1 MAFVDKSILALMQ
14 ICSGSASPYP
24 PSVRRTTVPV
34 LLVGLLTGLLL
45 PTAASAQVA
54 SDEERPVQARDLYR
68 MREVTEVALSPRGRS
83 VAYTVRRLSPGQA
96 PAPRAR
102 LYVART
108 SGRDD
113 PRLLFQDKH
122 DIREPAWHP
131 DGTHLAFVRPVNGT
145 PQVFVIPLNG
155 GVPYRL
161 TDTPHGAQ
169 APQWGPDGERL
180 LFASHVP
187 EPAVRR
193 QTARRPPTERP
204 GRTASDTIRT
214 PPPDTLLVLRHDRT
228 LRPVDTL
235 AVDAD
240 GRPQTPTDTTDTL
253 HVPQHSSLPDT
264 LTAPPV
270 RRLATLSSDS
280 LRAVFDRFRLRPD
293 TTTVAVRPDTAA
305 APDGTLAQVRRW
317 MHQNRR
323 SGTALVSSRLELQG
337 ERQLRPTP
345 TYRHH
350 YVVDLPAGIRSGRP
364 PRPTPRLLTGGYR
377 SYGQADW
384 LPGGEQVVVSGM
396 PATNGSPDRV
406 RRRNLYVADLNTP
419 RLRRLLRIENHTLTS
434 PSVTTDGSTVA
445 FRVES
450 LAPSSDAPAEIGLFA
465 LDGRSQPRILTSALD
480 RDVTSVTW
488 APDGWY
494 LYTTAPSEGGRPL
507 FRFTPFAQDTTDGA
521 PQAPSPTLPTDRAT
535 SRNTFTFDSTMV
547 RPAEAEQLTSAAR
560 AIHSF
565 DVTDATAVYASTD
578 PTTPSALYAN
588 TVSFNNERPLA
599 TPNAEWLSR
608 RQVAPPDR
616 MTVSHDSLAVTGW
629 VTRPVAF
636 ADSLRHPLFV
646 QARGGPPA
654 LSAPY
659 TPEAWFERQYLTG
672 RGLGLVEGF
681 PRGSAGF
688 GTAFRRANDKN
699 WGPGPARDILALADS
714 AAALSWTDSTRVAL
728 GGTGYGGT
736 LTAWILGRT
745 NRFAAAVALNG
756 VYDLPALLGGGRAW
770 RLVPAEFGGY
780 PWDGVPPRSLGDPVL
795 SSRLPSPD
803 STAQTPWTALH
814 RNSPLTYAHRIRTPL
829 LLMQGGADRRVGPS
843 QGERLYKRLKILDR
857 PVEYVR
863 YPEVGHDMSAS
874 ASPRQRLDRLVRTYE
889 FLARF
894 LEPPAPP
901 TAPQSPPRP

>member
-1 MAFVDKSILALMQ
+1 MQ
-14 ICSGSASPYP
+14 IWFSSASPSL
-24 PSVRRTTVPV
+24 PSVRRTSV
-34 LLVGLLTGLLL
+34 LFLVAGLLTGLMV
-45 PTAASAQVA
+45 PTTASAQVS

-83 VAYTVRRLSPGQA
+83 VAYTVRCLSSGRSA
-96 PAPRAR
+96 TPRAR
-102 LYVART
+102 LYVTRT

-113 PRLLFQDKH
+113 PRLLFQDEH
-122 DIREPAWHP
+122 DVREPAWHP

-145 PQVFVIPLNG
+145 PQVFILPLNG
-155 GVPYRL
+155 GVPYQL

-169 APQWGPDGERL
+169 APQWGPSGEQL

-187 EPAVRR
+187 EPALQR
-193 QTARRPPTERP
+193 QTDRRPPTERP

-228 LRPVDTL
+228 LSPIDTL

-240 GRPQTPTDTTDTL
+240 GRLRTPTDTTDTL
-253 HVPQHSSLPDT
+253 RVPRHSSLPDT

-270 RRLATLSSDS
+270 RRLAALSPDS
-280 LRAVFDRFRLRPD
+280 LQAVFDQLRLRPD

-305 APDGTLAQVRRW
+305 APDGTLTQVRRW

-323 SGTALVSSRLELQG
+323 SGTALVSSRLNLQG
-337 ERQLRPTP
+337 ERRLQPTP

-350 YVVDLPAGIRSGRP
+350 YVVDVPPGIRAGRP
-364 PRPTPRLLTGGYR
+364 PRPTPRLVTGGYR

-384 LPGGEQVVVSGM
+384 LPGGGQVVVSGM
-396 PATNGSPDRV
+396 PATNRSPDRV
-406 RRRNLYVADLNTP
+406 RRRTLYVADLDRT
-419 RLRRLLRIENHTLTS
+419 RLRRLLHIENYALTA

-445 FRVES
+445 FRLES
-450 LAPSSDAPAEIGLFA
+450 LSPSSDAPAEVGLFA

-480 RDVTSVTW
+480 RDVTSIQW

-507 FRFTPFAQDTTDGA
+507 FRFPPFAQDTTDGA
-521 PQAPSPTLPTDRAT
+521 SQAPSPTLPTDRAS

-547 RPAEAEQLTSAAR
+547 RPAEAEQLTTAAR

-565 DVTDATAVYASTD
+565 DVTDATAVYAATD
-578 PTTPSALYAN
+578 PKTPSALYAN
-588 TVSFNNERPLA
+588 TVSFNNEQPLA
-599 TPNAEWLSR
+599 TPNAEWLAR
-608 RQVAPPDR
+608 RQVATPDR
-616 MTVSHDSLAVTGW
+616 MTVSHDSLDITGW

-646 QARGGPPA
+646 QARGGPSA

-659 TPEAWFERQYLTG
+659 TPETWFQRQYLAG

-688 GTAFRRANDKN
+688 GTAFRHANDQN
-699 WGPGPARDILALADS
+699 WGPGPARDLLALADS
-714 AAALSWTDSTRVAL
+714 AAALSWTDSTQVAL

-736 LTAWILGRT
+736 LTAWILGQT
-745 NRFAAAVALNG
+745 DRFAAAVALNG
-756 VYDLPALLGGGRAW
+756 VYDLPALLDGGRAG
-770 RLVPAEFGGY
+770 RLVPEEFGGY
-780 PWDGVPPRSLGDPVL
+780 PWEGVPPRSLGDPVL
-795 SSRLPSPD
+795 SSRLPSSD

-814 RNSPLTYAHRIRTPL
+814 RNSPLTYAHLIRTPL
-829 LLMQGGADRRVGPS
+829 LVMQGGADRRVGPS

-863 YPEVGHDMSAS
+863 YPGVGHNMSAS
-874 ASPRQRLDRLVRTYE
+874 ASPRQRLDRLVRTHE

-894 LEPPAPP
+894 LELPPPPAPFRN
-901 TAPQSPPRP
+901 SNRP

>member
-1 MAFVDKSILALMQ
+1 MQ
-14 ICSGSASPYP
+14 IWFSSASPSL
-24 PSVRRTTVPV
+24 PSVRRTSV
-34 LLVGLLTGLLL
+34 LFLVAGLLTGLMV
-45 PTAASAQVA
+45 PTTASAQVS

-83 VAYTVRRLSPGQA
+83 VAYTVRCLSSGRSA
-96 PAPRAR
+96 TPRAR
-102 LYVART
+102 LYVTRT

-113 PRLLFQDKH
+113 PRLLFQDEH
-122 DIREPAWHP
+122 DVREPAWHP

-145 PQVFVIPLNG
+145 PQVFILPLNG
-155 GVPYRL
+155 GVPYQL

-169 APQWGPDGERL
+169 APQWGPSGEQL

-187 EPAVRR
+187 EPALQR
-193 QTARRPPTERP
+193 QTDRRPPTERP

-228 LRPVDTL
+228 LSPIDTL

-240 GRPQTPTDTTDTL
+240 GRLRTPTDTTDTL
-253 HVPQHSSLPDT
+253 RVPRHSSLPDT

-270 RRLATLSSDS
+270 RRLAALSPDS
-280 LRAVFDRFRLRPD
+280 LQAVFDQLRLRPD

-305 APDGTLAQVRRW
+305 APDGTLTQVRRW

-323 SGTALVSSRLELQG
+323 SGTALVSSRLELHG
-337 ERQLRPTP
+337 ERRLQPTP

-350 YVVDLPAGIRSGRP
+350 YVVDVPPGIRAGRP
-364 PRPTPRLLTGGYR
+364 PRPTPRLVTGGYR

-384 LPGGEQVVVSGM
+384 LPGGGQVVVSGM
-396 PATNGSPDRV
+396 PATNRSPDRV
-406 RRRNLYVADLNTP
+406 RRRTLYVADLNTP
-419 RLRRLLRIENHTLTS
+419 RLRRLLHIENYALTA

-445 FRVES
+445 FRLES

-480 RDVTSVTW
+480 RDVTSIQW

-507 FRFTPFAQDTTDGA
+507 FRFPPFAQDTTDRA
-521 PQAPSPTLPTDRAT
+521 PQAPNPTLPTDRAS

-578 PTTPSALYAN
+578 PKTPSALYAN

-599 TPNAEWLSR
+599 TPNAEWLAR
-608 RQVAPPDR
+608 RQVATPDR
-616 MTVSHDSLAVTGW
+616 MTVSHDSLDITGW

-646 QARGGPPA
+646 QARGGPSA

-659 TPEAWFERQYLTG
+659 TPETWFQRQYLAG

-688 GTAFRRANDKN
+688 GTAFRHANDQN
-699 WGPGPARDILALADS
+699 WGPGPARDLLALADS
-714 AAALSWTDSTRVAL
+714 AAALSWTDSTQVAL

-736 LTAWILGRT
+736 LTAWILGQT
-745 NRFAAAVALNG
+745 DRFAAAVALNG
-756 VYDLPALLGGGRAW
+756 VYDLPALLDGGRAG
-770 RLVPAEFGGY
+770 RLVPEEFGGY
-780 PWDGVPPRSLGDPVL
+780 PWEGVPPRSLGDPVL
-795 SSRLPSPD
+795 SSRLPSSD

-814 RNSPLTYAHRIRTPL
+814 RNSPLTYAHLIRTPL
-829 LLMQGGADRRVGPS
+829 LVMQGGADRRVGPS

-863 YPEVGHDMSAS
+863 YPGVGHNMSAS
-874 ASPRQRLDRLVRTYE
+874 ASPRQLLDRLVRTHE

-894 LEPPAPP
+894 LELPPPPAPFRN
-901 TAPQSPPRP
+901 SNRP

>member
-1 MAFVDKSILALMQ
+1 MQ
-14 ICSGSASPYP
+14 IWFSSASPSL
-24 PSVRRTTVPV
+24 PSVRRTSV
-34 LLVGLLTGLLL
+34 LFLVAGLLTGLMV
-45 PTAASAQVA
+45 PTTASAQVS

-83 VAYTVRRLSPGQA
+83 VAYTVRCLSSGRSA
-96 PAPRAR
+96 TPRAR
-102 LYVART
+102 LYVTRT

-113 PRLLFQDKH
+113 PRLLFQDEH
-122 DIREPAWHP
+122 DVREPAWHP

-145 PQVFVIPLNG
+145 PQVFILPLNG
-155 GVPYRL
+155 GVPYQL

-169 APQWGPDGERL
+169 APQWGPSGEQL

-187 EPAVRR
+187 EPALQR
-193 QTARRPPTERP
+193 QTDRRPPTERP

-214 PPPDTLLVLRHDRT
+214 PPPDTFLVLRHDRT
-228 LRPVDTL
+228 LSPIDTL

-240 GRPQTPTDTTDTL
+240 GRLRTPTDTTDTL
-253 HVPQHSSLPDT
+253 RVPRHSSLPDT

-270 RRLATLSSDS
+270 RRLAALSPDS
-280 LRAVFDRFRLRPD
+280 LQAVFDQLRLRPD

-305 APDGTLAQVRRW
+305 APDGTLTQVRRW

-323 SGTALVSSRLELQG
+323 SGTALVSSRLELHG
-337 ERQLRPTP
+337 ERRLQPTP

-350 YVVDLPAGIRSGRP
+350 YVVDVPPGIRAGRP
-364 PRPTPRLLTGGYR
+364 PRPTPRLVTGGYR

-384 LPGGEQVVVSGM
+384 LPGGGQVVVSGM
-396 PATNGSPDRV
+396 PATNRSPDRV
-406 RRRNLYVADLNTP
+406 RRRTLYVADLDRS
-419 RLRRLLRIENHTLTS
+419 RLRRLLHIENYALTA

-445 FRVES
+445 FRLES

-480 RDVTSVTW
+480 RDVTSIQW

-507 FRFTPFAQDTTDGA
+507 FRFPPFAQDTTDRA
-521 PQAPSPTLPTDRAT
+521 PQAPNPTLPTDRAS

-578 PTTPSALYAN
+578 PKTPSALYAN

-599 TPNAEWLSR
+599 TPNAEWLAR
-608 RQVAPPDR
+608 RQVATPDR
-616 MTVSHDSLAVTGW
+616 MTVSHDSLDITGW

-646 QARGGPPA
+646 QARGGPSA

-659 TPEAWFERQYLTG
+659 TPETWFQRQYLAG

-688 GTAFRRANDKN
+688 GTAFRHANDQN
-699 WGPGPARDILALADS
+699 WGPGPARDLLALADS
-714 AAALSWTDSTRVAL
+714 AAALSWTDSTQVAL

-736 LTAWILGRT
+736 LTAWTLGQT
-745 NRFAAAVALNG
+745 DRFAAAVALNG
-756 VYDLPALLGGGRAW
+756 VYDLPALLDGGRAG
-770 RLVPAEFGGY
+770 RLVPEEFGGY
-780 PWDGVPPRSLGDPVL
+780 PWEGVPPRSLGDPVL
-795 SSRLPSPD
+795 SSRLPSSD

-814 RNSPLTYAHRIRTPL
+814 RNSPLTYAHLIRTPL
-829 LLMQGGADRRVGPS
+829 LVMQGGADRRVGPS

-863 YPEVGHDMSAS
+863 YPGVGHNMSAS
-874 ASPRQRLDRLVRTYE
+874 ASPRQLLDRLVRTHE

-894 LEPPAPP
+894 LELPPPAP
-901 TAPQSPPRP
+901 SRNSNRP

>member
-1 MAFVDKSILALMQ
+1 MQ
-14 ICSGSASPYP
+14 IWFSSASPSL
-24 PSVRRTTVPV
+24 PSVRRTSV
-34 LLVGLLTGLLL
+34 LFLVAGLLTGLMV
-45 PTAASAQVA
+45 PTTASAQVS

-83 VAYTVRRLSPGQA
+83 VAYTVRCLSSGRSA
-96 PAPRAR
+96 TPRAR
-102 LYVART
+102 LYVTRT

-113 PRLLFQDKH
+113 PRLLFQDEH
-122 DIREPAWHP
+122 DVREPAWHP

-145 PQVFVIPLNG
+145 PQVFILPLNG
-155 GVPYRL
+155 GVPYQL

-169 APQWGPDGERL
+169 APQWGPSGEQL

-187 EPAVRR
+187 EPALQR
-193 QTARRPPTERP
+193 QTDRRPPTERP

-214 PPPDTLLVLRHDRT
+214 PPPDTFLVLRHDRT
-228 LRPVDTL
+228 LSPIDTL

-240 GRPQTPTDTTDTL
+240 GRLRTPTDTTDTL
-253 HVPQHSSLPDT
+253 RVPRHSSLPDT

-270 RRLATLSSDS
+270 RRLAALSPDS
-280 LRAVFDRFRLRPD
+280 LQAVFDQLRLRPD

-305 APDGTLAQVRRW
+305 APDGTLTQVRRW

-323 SGTALVSSRLELQG
+323 SGTALVSSRLELHG
-337 ERQLRPTP
+337 ERRLQPTP

-350 YVVDLPAGIRSGRP
+350 YVVDVPPGIRAGRP
-364 PRPTPRLLTGGYR
+364 PRPTPRLVTGGYR

-384 LPGGEQVVVSGM
+384 LPGGGQVVVSGM
-396 PATNGSPDRV
+396 PATNRSPDRV
-406 RRRNLYVADLNTP
+406 RRRTLYVADLDRS
-419 RLRRLLRIENHTLTS
+419 RLRRLLHIENYALTA

-445 FRVES
+445 FRLES

-480 RDVTSVTW
+480 RDVTSIQW

-507 FRFTPFAQDTTDGA
+507 FRFPPFAQDTTDRA
-521 PQAPSPTLPTDRAT
+521 PQAPNPTLPTDRAS

-578 PTTPSALYAN
+578 PKTPSALYAN

-599 TPNAEWLSR
+599 TPNADWLAR
-608 RQVAPPDR
+608 RQVATPDR
-616 MTVSHDSLAVTGW
+616 MTVSHDSLDITGW

-646 QARGGPPA
+646 QARGGPSA

-659 TPEAWFERQYLTG
+659 TPETWFQRQYLAG

-688 GTAFRRANDKN
+688 GTAFRHANDQN
-699 WGPGPARDILALADS
+699 WGPGPARDLLALADS
-714 AAALSWTDSTRVAL
+714 AAALSWTDSTQVAL

-736 LTAWILGRT
+736 LTAWTLGQT
-745 NRFAAAVALNG
+745 DRFAAAVALNG
-756 VYDLPALLGGGRAW
+756 VYDLPALLDGGRAG
-770 RLVPAEFGGY
+770 RLVPEEFGGY
-780 PWDGVPPRSLGDPVL
+780 PWEGVPPRSLGDPVL
-795 SSRLPSPD
+795 SSRLPSSD

-814 RNSPLTYAHRIRTPL
+814 RNSPLTYAHLIRTPL
-829 LLMQGGADRRVGPS
+829 LVMQGGADRRVGPS

-863 YPEVGHDMSAS
+863 YPGVGHNMSAS
-874 ASPRQRLDRLVRTYE
+874 ASPRQLLDRLVRTHE

-894 LEPPAPP
+894 LELPPPPAPFRN
-901 TAPQSPPRP
+901 SNRP

>member
-1 MAFVDKSILALMQ
+1 MQ
-14 ICSGSASPYP
+14 IWFSSASPSL
-24 PSVRRTTVPV
+24 PSVRRTSV
-34 LLVGLLTGLLL
+34 LFLVAGLLTGLMV
-45 PTAASAQVA
+45 PTTASAQVS

-83 VAYTVRRLSPGQA
+83 VAYTVRCLSSGRSA
-96 PAPRAR
+96 TPRAR
-102 LYVART
+102 LYVTRT

-113 PRLLFQDKH
+113 PRLLFQDEH
-122 DIREPAWHP
+122 DVREPAWHP

-145 PQVFVIPLNG
+145 PQVFILPLNG
-155 GVPYRL
+155 GVPYQL

-169 APQWGPDGERL
+169 APQWGPSGEQL

-187 EPAVRR
+187 EPALQR
-193 QTARRPPTERP
+193 QTDRRPPTERP

-228 LRPVDTL
+228 LSPIDTL

-240 GRPQTPTDTTDTL
+240 GRLRTPTDTTDTL
-253 HVPQHSSLPDT
+253 RVPRHSSLPDT

-270 RRLATLSSDS
+270 RRLAALSPDS
-280 LRAVFDRFRLRPD
+280 LQAVFDQLRLRPD

-305 APDGTLAQVRRW
+305 APDGTLTQVRRW

-323 SGTALVSSRLELQG
+323 SGTALVSSRLELHG
-337 ERQLRPTP
+337 ERRLQPTP

-350 YVVDLPAGIRSGRP
+350 YVVDVPPGIRAGRP
-364 PRPTPRLLTGGYR
+364 PRPTPRLVTGGYR

-384 LPGGEQVVVSGM
+384 LPGGGQVVVSGM
-396 PATNGSPDRV
+396 PATNRSPDRV
-406 RRRNLYVADLNTP
+406 RRRTLYVADLDRS
-419 RLRRLLRIENHTLTS
+419 RLRRLLHIENYALTA

-445 FRVES
+445 FRLES

-480 RDVTSVTW
+480 RDVTSIQW

-507 FRFTPFAQDTTDGA
+507 FRFPPFAQDTTDRA
-521 PQAPSPTLPTDRAT
+521 PQAPNPTLPTDRAS

-578 PTTPSALYAN
+578 PKTPSALYAN

-599 TPNAEWLSR
+599 TPNADWLAR
-608 RQVAPPDR
+608 RQVATPDR
-616 MTVSHDSLAVTGW
+616 MTVSHDSLDITGW

-646 QARGGPPA
+646 QARGGPSA

-659 TPEAWFERQYLTG
+659 TPETWFQRQYLAG

-688 GTAFRRANDKN
+688 GTAFRHANDQN
-699 WGPGPARDILALADS
+699 WGPGPARDLLALADS
-714 AAALSWTDSTRVAL
+714 AAALSWTDSTQVAL

-736 LTAWILGRT
+736 LTAWTLGQT
-745 NRFAAAVALNG
+745 DRFAAAVALNG
-756 VYDLPALLGGGRAW
+756 VYDLPALLDGGRAG
-770 RLVPAEFGGY
+770 RLVPEEFGGY
-780 PWDGVPPRSLGDPVL
+780 PWEGVPPRSLGDPVL
-795 SSRLPSPD
+795 SSRLPSSD

-814 RNSPLTYAHRIRTPL
+814 RNSPLTYAHLIRTPL
-829 LLMQGGADRRVGPS
+829 LVMQGGADRRVGPS

-863 YPEVGHDMSAS
+863 YPGVGHNMSAS
-874 ASPRQRLDRLVRTYE
+874 ASPRQLLDRLVRTHE

-894 LEPPAPP
+894 LELPPPAP
-901 TAPQSPPRP
+901 SRNSNRP

>member
-1 MAFVDKSILALMQ
+1 MQ
-14 ICSGSASPYP
+14 IWFSSASPSL
-24 PSVRRTTVPV
+24 PSVRRTSV
-34 LLVGLLTGLLL
+34 LFLVAGLLTGLMV
-45 PTAASAQVA
+45 PTTASAQVS

-83 VAYTVRRLSPGQA
+83 VAYTVRCLSSGRSA
-96 PAPRAR
+96 TPRAR
-102 LYVART
+102 LYVTRT

-113 PRLLFQDKH
+113 PRLLFQDEH
-122 DIREPAWHP
+122 DVREPAWHP

-145 PQVFVIPLNG
+145 PQVFILPLNG
-155 GVPYRL
+155 GVPYQL

-169 APQWGPDGERL
+169 APQWGPSGEQL

-187 EPAVRR
+187 EPALQR
-193 QTARRPPTERP
+193 QTDRRPPTERP
-204 GRTASDTIRT
+204 GRTASDTILT

-228 LRPVDTL
+228 LSPIDTL

-240 GRPQTPTDTTDTL
+240 GRLRTPTDTTDTL
-253 HVPQHSSLPDT
+253 RVPRHSSLPDT

-270 RRLATLSSDS
+270 RRLAALSPDS
-280 LRAVFDRFRLRPD
+280 LQAVFDQLRLRPD

-305 APDGTLAQVRRW
+305 APDGTLTQVRRW

-323 SGTALVSSRLELQG
+323 SGTALVSSRLNLQG
-337 ERQLRPTP
+337 ERRLQPTP

-350 YVVDLPAGIRSGRP
+350 YVVDVPPGIRAGRP
-364 PRPTPRLLTGGYR
+364 PRPTPRLVTGGYR

-384 LPGGEQVVVSGM
+384 LPGGGQVVVSGM
-396 PATNGSPDRV
+396 PATNRSPDRV
-406 RRRNLYVADLNTP
+406 RRRTLYVADLDRT
-419 RLRRLLRIENHTLTS
+419 RLRRLLHIENYALTA

-445 FRVES
+445 FRLES
-450 LAPSSDAPAEIGLFA
+450 LSPSSDAPAEVGLFA

-480 RDVTSVTW
+480 RDVTSIQW

-507 FRFTPFAQDTTDGA
+507 FRFPPFAQDTTDGA
-521 PQAPSPTLPTDRAT
+521 SQAPSPTLPTDRAS

-547 RPAEAEQLTSAAR
+547 RPAEAEQLTTAAR

-565 DVTDATAVYASTD
+565 DVTDATAVYAATD
-578 PTTPSALYAN
+578 PKTPSALYAN
-588 TVSFNNERPLA
+588 TVSFNNEQPLA
-599 TPNAEWLSR
+599 TPNAEWLAR
-608 RQVAPPDR
+608 RQVATPDR
-616 MTVSHDSLAVTGW
+616 MTVSHDSLDITGW

-646 QARGGPPA
+646 QARGGPSA

-659 TPEAWFERQYLTG
+659 TPETWFQRQYLAG

-688 GTAFRRANDKN
+688 GTAFRHANDQN
-699 WGPGPARDILALADS
+699 WGPGPARDLLALADS
-714 AAALSWTDSTRVAL
+714 AAALSWTDSTQVAL

-736 LTAWILGRT
+736 LTAWILGQT
-745 NRFAAAVALNG
+745 DRFAAAVALNG
-756 VYDLPALLGGGRAW
+756 VYDLPALLDGGRAG
-770 RLVPAEFGGY
+770 RLVPEEFGGY
-780 PWDGVPPRSLGDPVL
+780 PWEGVPPRSLGDPVL
-795 SSRLPSPD
+795 SSRLPSSD

-814 RNSPLTYAHRIRTPL
+814 RNSPLTYAHLIRTPL
-829 LLMQGGADRRVGPS
+829 LVMQGGADRRVGPS

-863 YPEVGHDMSAS
+863 YPGVGHNMSAS
-874 ASPRQRLDRLVRTYE
+874 ASPRQRLDRLVRTHE

-894 LEPPAPP
+894 LELPPPPAPFRN
-901 TAPQSPPRP
+901 SNRP

>member
-1 MAFVDKSILALMQ
+1 MQ
-14 ICSGSASPYP
+14 IWFSLASPSL
-24 PSVRRTTVPV
+24 PSVRRTSVLF
-34 LLVGLLTGLLL
+34 LLVGLLTGVMV
-45 PTAASAQVA
+45 PATAPAQVS

-83 VAYTVRRLSPGQA
+83 VAYTVRRLSSGRSA
-96 PAPRAR
+96 TPRAR
-102 LYVART
+102 LYVTRT

-113 PRLLFQDKH
+113 PRLLFEDEH
-122 DIREPAWHP
+122 DVREPAWHP
-131 DGTHLAFVRPVNGT
+131 DGTHLAFVRPVNDT
-145 PQVFVIPLNG
+145 PQVFVVPLNG
-155 GVPYRL
+155 GVPYQL

-169 APQWGPDGERL
+169 APQWSPNGDQL
-180 LFASHVP
+180 LFASHIP
-187 EPAVRR
+187 EPALQR
-193 QTARRPPTERP
+193 QTDRPPPTERP
-204 GRTASDTIRT
+204 GRTASDTVRT

-228 LRPVDTL
+228 LSPIDTL
-235 AVDAD
+235 AVDAG
-240 GRPQTPTDTTDTL
+240 GRLQMPADTTDTL
-253 HVPQHSSLPDT
+253 RVPRHPSLPDT

-280 LRAVFDRFRLRPD
+280 LQAVFDRLRLRPD

-305 APDGTLAQVRRW
+305 APGGTLVQVRRW

-337 ERQLRPTP
+337 ERRLQPTP

-350 YVVDLPAGIRSGRP
+350 YVVDVPPGIRARRP
-364 PRPTPRLLTGGYR
+364 PRPTPRLVTGGYR

-384 LPGGEQVVVSGM
+384 LPGGGQVVVSGM
-396 PATNGSPDRV
+396 PATNRPPDRV
-406 RRRNLYVADLNTP
+406 RQRTLFVVDLNRP
-419 RLRRLLRIENHTLTS
+419 RLRRLLHIENYALTA

-445 FRVES
+445 FRLES
-450 LAPSSDAPAEIGLFA
+450 LSSTSNAPADVGLFA

-480 RDVTSVTW
+480 RDVASIEW

-494 LYTTAPSEGGRPL
+494 LYATAPSEGGRPL
-507 FRFTPFAQDTTDGA
+507 FRFTPFARDTTDGD
-521 PQAPSPTLPTDRAT
+521 PQARRPNMPTDRAT
-535 SRNTFTFDSTMV
+535 SRNEFTFDSTMV
-547 RPAEAEQLTSAAR
+547 RPAEAEQMTTAAR
-560 AIHSF
+560 AIQSF

-608 RQVAPPDR
+608 RQVATPDR
-616 MTVSHDSLAVTGW
+616 MTISHDSLDITGW

-646 QARGGPPA
+646 QARGGPSA

-659 TPEAWFERQYLTG
+659 TPETWFERQYLAG

-688 GTAFRRANDKN
+688 GTAFRRANDQN
-699 WGPGPARDILALADS
+699 WGPGPARDVLALADS
-714 AAALSWTDSTRVAL
+714 AAALSWTDSTQVAL

-736 LTAWILGRT
+736 LTAWILGQT
-745 NRFAAAVALNG
+745 DRFAAAVALNG
-756 VYDLPALLGGGRAW
+756 VYDLPALLDGGRAG
-770 RLVPAEFGGY
+770 RLVPEEFGGY
-780 PWDGVPPRSLGDPVL
+780 PWEGAPPRSLGDPAL
-795 SSRLPSPD
+795 SSGLPSPD

-814 RNSPLTYAHRIRTPL
+814 RNSPLTYAHLIRTPL
-829 LLMQGGADRRVGPS
+829 LVMQGGADRRVGPS

-863 YPEVGHDMSAS
+863 YPGVGHDMSAS
-874 ASPRQRLDRLVRTYE
+874 ASPRQRLDRLVRTRE

-894 LEPPAPP
+894 LELPPPPAP
-901 TAPQSPPRP
+901 SRNSNRP

>member
-1 MAFVDKSILALMQ
+1 MQ
-14 ICSGSASPYP
+14 IWFSSASPSL
-24 PSVRRTTVPV
+24 PSVRRTSV
-34 LLVGLLTGLLL
+34 LFLVAGLLTGLMV
-45 PTAASAQVA
+45 PTTASAQVS

-83 VAYTVRRLSPGQA
+83 VAYTVRCLSSGRSA
-96 PAPRAR
+96 TPRAR
-102 LYVART
+102 LYVTRT

-113 PRLLFQDKH
+113 PRLLFQDEH
-122 DIREPAWHP
+122 DVREPAWHP

-145 PQVFVIPLNG
+145 PQVFILPLNG
-155 GVPYRL
+155 GVPYQL

-169 APQWGPDGERL
+169 APQWGPSGEQL

-187 EPAVRR
+187 EPALQR
-193 QTARRPPTERP
+193 QTDRRPPTERP
-204 GRTASDTIRT
+204 GRTASDTILT

-228 LRPVDTL
+228 LSPIDTL

-240 GRPQTPTDTTDTL
+240 GRLRTPTDTTDTL
-253 HVPQHSSLPDT
+253 RVPRHSSLPDT

-270 RRLATLSSDS
+270 RRLAALSPDS
-280 LRAVFDRFRLRPD
+280 LQAVFDQLRLRPD

-305 APDGTLAQVRRW
+305 APDGTLTQVRRW

-323 SGTALVSSRLELQG
+323 SGTALVSSRLNLQG
-337 ERQLRPTP
+337 ERRLQPTP

-350 YVVDLPAGIRSGRP
+350 YVVDVPPGIRAGRP
-364 PRPTPRLLTGGYR
+364 PRPTPRLVTGGYR

-384 LPGGEQVVVSGM
+384 LPGGGQVVVSGM
-396 PATNGSPDRV
+396 PATNRSPDRV
-406 RRRNLYVADLNTP
+406 RRRTLYVADLDRT
-419 RLRRLLRIENHTLTS
+419 RLRRLLHIENYALTA

-445 FRVES
+445 FRLES
-450 LAPSSDAPAEIGLFA
+450 LSPSSDAPAEVGLFA

-480 RDVTSVTW
+480 RDVTSIQW

-507 FRFTPFAQDTTDGA
+507 FRFPPFAQDTTDGA
-521 PQAPSPTLPTDRAT
+521 SQAPSPTLPTDRAS

-547 RPAEAEQLTSAAR
+547 RPAEAEQLTTAAR

-565 DVTDATAVYASTD
+565 DVTDATAVYAATD
-578 PTTPSALYAN
+578 PKTPSALYAN
-588 TVSFNNERPLA
+588 TVSFNNEQPLA
-599 TPNAEWLSR
+599 TPNAEWLAR
-608 RQVAPPDR
+608 RQVATPDR
-616 MTVSHDSLAVTGW
+616 MTVSHDSLDITGW

-646 QARGGPPA
+646 QARGGPSA

-659 TPEAWFERQYLTG
+659 TPETWFQRQYLAG

-688 GTAFRRANDKN
+688 GTAFRRANDQN
-699 WGPGPARDILALADS
+699 WGPGPARDLLALADS
-714 AAALSWTDSTRVAL
+714 AAALSWTDSTQVAL

-736 LTAWILGRT
+736 LTAWILGQT
-745 NRFAAAVALNG
+745 DRFAAAVALNG
-756 VYDLPALLGGGRAW
+756 VYDLPALLDGGRAG
-770 RLVPAEFGGY
+770 RLVPEEFGGY
-780 PWDGVPPRSLGDPVL
+780 PWEGVPPRSLGDPVL
-795 SSRLPSPD
+795 SSRLPSSD

-814 RNSPLTYAHRIRTPL
+814 RNSPLTYAHLIRTPL
-829 LLMQGGADRRVGPS
+829 LVMQGGADRRVGPS

-863 YPEVGHDMSAS
+863 YPGVGHNMSAS
-874 ASPRQRLDRLVRTYE
+874 ASPRQRLDRLVRTHE

-894 LEPPAPP
+894 LELPPPPAPFRN
-901 TAPQSPPRP
+901 SNRP

>member
-1 MAFVDKSILALMQ
+1 MQ
-14 ICSGSASPYP
+14 IWFSSASPSL
-24 PSVRRTTVPV
+24 PSVRRTSV
-34 LLVGLLTGLLL
+34 LFLVAGLLTGLMV
-45 PTAASAQVA
+45 PTTASAQVS

-83 VAYTVRRLSPGQA
+83 VAYTVRCLSSGRSA
-96 PAPRAR
+96 TPRAR
-102 LYVART
+102 LYVTRT

-113 PRLLFQDKH
+113 PRLLFQDEH
-122 DIREPAWHP
+122 DVREPAWHP

-145 PQVFVIPLNG
+145 PQVFILPLNG
-155 GVPYRL
+155 GVPYQL

-169 APQWGPDGERL
+169 APQWGPSGEQL

-187 EPAVRR
+187 EPALQR
-193 QTARRPPTERP
+193 QTDRRPPTERP

-214 PPPDTLLVLRHDRT
+214 PPPDTFLVLRHDRT
-228 LRPVDTL
+228 LSPIDTL

-240 GRPQTPTDTTDTL
+240 GRLRTPTDTTDTL
-253 HVPQHSSLPDT
+253 RVPRHSSLPDT

-270 RRLATLSSDS
+270 RRLAALSPDS
-280 LRAVFDRFRLRPD
+280 LQAVFDQLRLRPD

-305 APDGTLAQVRRW
+305 APDGTLTQVRRW

-323 SGTALVSSRLELQG
+323 SGTALVSSRLELHG
-337 ERQLRPTP
+337 ERRLQPTP

-350 YVVDLPAGIRSGRP
+350 YVVDVPPGIRAGRP
-364 PRPTPRLLTGGYR
+364 PRPTPRLVTGGYR

-384 LPGGEQVVVSGM
+384 LPGGGQVVVSGM
-396 PATNGSPDRV
+396 PATNRSPDRV
-406 RRRNLYVADLNTP
+406 RRRTLYVADLDRS
-419 RLRRLLRIENHTLTS
+419 RLRRLLHIENYALTA

-445 FRVES
+445 FRLES

-480 RDVTSVTW
+480 RDVTSIQW

-507 FRFTPFAQDTTDGA
+507 FRFPPFAQDTTDRA
-521 PQAPSPTLPTDRAT
+521 PQAPNPTLPTDRAS

-578 PTTPSALYAN
+578 PKTPSALYAN

-599 TPNAEWLSR
+599 TPNADWLAR
-608 RQVAPPDR
+608 RQVATPDR
-616 MTVSHDSLAVTGW
+616 MTVSHDSLDITGW

-646 QARGGPPA
+646 QARGGPSA

-659 TPEAWFERQYLTG
+659 TPETWFQRQYLAG

-688 GTAFRRANDKN
+688 GTAFRHANDQN
-699 WGPGPARDILALADS
+699 WGPGPARDLLALADS
-714 AAALSWTDSTRVAL
+714 AAALSWTDSTQVAL

-736 LTAWILGRT
+736 LTAWTLGQT
-745 NRFAAAVALNG
+745 DRFAAAVALNG
-756 VYDLPALLGGGRAW
+756 VYDLPALLDGGRAG
-770 RLVPAEFGGY
+770 RLVPEEFGGY
-780 PWDGVPPRSLGDPVL
+780 PWEGVPPRSLGDPVL
-795 SSRLPSPD
+795 SSRLPSSD

-814 RNSPLTYAHRIRTPL
+814 RNSPLTYAHLIRTPL
-829 LLMQGGADRRVGPS
+829 LVMQGGADRRVGPS

-863 YPEVGHDMSAS
+863 YPGVGHNMSAS
-874 ASPRQRLDRLVRTYE
+874 ASPRQLLDRLVRTHE

-894 LEPPAPP
+894 LELPPPAP
-901 TAPQSPPRP
+901 SRNSNRP

>member
-1 MAFVDKSILALMQ
+1 MQ
-14 ICSGSASPYP
+14 IWFSSASPSL
-24 PSVRRTTVPV
+24 PSVRRTSV
-34 LLVGLLTGLLL
+34 LFLVAGLLTGLMV
-45 PTAASAQVA
+45 PTTASAQVS

-83 VAYTVRRLSPGQA
+83 VAYTVRCLSSGRSA
-96 PAPRAR
+96 TPRAR
-102 LYVART
+102 LYVTRT

-113 PRLLFQDKH
+113 PRLLFQDEH
-122 DIREPAWHP
+122 DVREPAWHP

-145 PQVFVIPLNG
+145 PQVFILPLNG
-155 GVPYRL
+155 GVPYQL

-169 APQWGPDGERL
+169 APQWGPSGEQL

-187 EPAVRR
+187 EPALQR
-193 QTARRPPTERP
+193 QTDRRPPTERP
-204 GRTASDTIRT
+204 GRTASDTILT

-228 LRPVDTL
+228 LSPIDTL

-240 GRPQTPTDTTDTL
+240 GRLRTPTDTTDTL
-253 HVPQHSSLPDT
+253 RVPRHSSLPDT

-270 RRLATLSSDS
+270 RRLAALSPDS
-280 LRAVFDRFRLRPD
+280 LQAVFDQLRLRPD

-305 APDGTLAQVRRW
+305 APDGTLTQVRRW

-323 SGTALVSSRLELQG
+323 SGTALVSSRLELHG
-337 ERQLRPTP
+337 ERRLQPTP

-350 YVVDLPAGIRSGRP
+350 YVVDVPPGIRAGRP
-364 PRPTPRLLTGGYR
+364 PRPTPRLVTGGYR

-384 LPGGEQVVVSGM
+384 LPGGGQVVVSGM
-396 PATNGSPDRV
+396 PATNRSPDRV
-406 RRRNLYVADLNTP
+406 RRRTLYVADLDRT
-419 RLRRLLRIENHTLTS
+419 RLRRLLHIENYALTA

-445 FRVES
+445 FRLES
-450 LAPSSDAPAEIGLFA
+450 LSPSSDAPAEVGLFA

-480 RDVTSVTW
+480 RDVTSIQW

-507 FRFTPFAQDTTDGA
+507 FRFPPFAQDTTDGA
-521 PQAPSPTLPTDRAT
+521 SQAPSPTLPTDRAS

-547 RPAEAEQLTSAAR
+547 RPAEAEQLTTAAR

-565 DVTDATAVYASTD
+565 DVTDATAVYAATD
-578 PTTPSALYAN
+578 PKTPSALYAN
-588 TVSFNNERPLA
+588 TVSFNNEQPLA
-599 TPNAEWLSR
+599 TPNAEWLAR
-608 RQVAPPDR
+608 RQVATPDR
-616 MTVSHDSLAVTGW
+616 MTVSHDSLDITGW

-646 QARGGPPA
+646 QARGGPSA

-659 TPEAWFERQYLTG
+659 TPETWFQRQYLAG

-688 GTAFRRANDKN
+688 GTAFRHANDQN
-699 WGPGPARDILALADS
+699 WGPGPARDLLALADS
-714 AAALSWTDSTRVAL
+714 AAALSWTDSTQVAL

-736 LTAWILGRT
+736 LTAWILGQT
-745 NRFAAAVALNG
+745 DRFAAAVALNG
-756 VYDLPALLGGGRAW
+756 VYDLPALLDGGRAG
-770 RLVPAEFGGY
+770 RLVPEEFGGY
-780 PWDGVPPRSLGDPVL
+780 PWEGVPPRSLGDPVL
-795 SSRLPSPD
+795 SSRLPSSD

-814 RNSPLTYAHRIRTPL
+814 RNSPLTYAHLIRTPL
-829 LLMQGGADRRVGPS
+829 LVMQGGADRRVGPS

-863 YPEVGHDMSAS
+863 YPGVGHNMSAS
-874 ASPRQRLDRLVRTYE
+874 ASPRQRLDRLVRTHE

-894 LEPPAPP
+894 LELPPPPAPFRN
-901 TAPQSPPRP
+901 SNRP

>member
-1 MAFVDKSILALMQ
+1 MQ

-54 SDEERPVQARDLYR
+54 SDGERPVQARDLYR

-83 VAYTVRRLSPGQA
+83 VAYTVRRLSPGPA

-113 PRLLFQDKH
+113 PRLLFQDEH

-323 SGTALVSSRLELQG
+323 SGTALVSSRLETTG
-337 ERQLRPTP
+337 RAATP
-345 TYRHH
+345 AHA
-350 YVVDLPAGIRSGRP
+350 DLPPSLR
-364 PRPTPRLLTGGYR
+364 GG
-377 SYGQADW
+377 
-384 LPGGEQVVVSGM
+384 
-396 PATNGSPDRV
+396 
-406 RRRNLYVADLNTP
+406 
-419 RLRRLLRIENHTLTS
+419 
-434 PSVTTDGSTVA
+434 PSRGHP
-445 FRVES
+445 FR
-450 LAPSSDAPAEIGLFA
+450 APAA
-465 LDGRSQPRILTSALD
+465 PHASPLDGRL
-480 RDVTSVTW
+480 
-488 APDGWY
+488 
-494 LYTTAPSEGGRPL
+494 
-507 FRFTPFAQDTTDGA
+507 
-521 PQAPSPTLPTDRAT
+521 
-535 SRNTFTFDSTMV
+535 
-547 RPAEAEQLTSAAR
+547 
-560 AIHSF
+560 
-565 DVTDATAVYASTD
+565 
-578 PTTPSALYAN
+578 
-588 TVSFNNERPLA
+588 
-599 TPNAEWLSR
+599 
-608 RQVAPPDR
+608 
-616 MTVSHDSLAVTGW
+616 
-629 VTRPVAF
+629 
-636 ADSLRHPLFV
+636 
-646 QARGGPPA
+646 
-654 LSAPY
+654 
-659 TPEAWFERQYLTG
+659 
-672 RGLGLVEGF
+672 
-681 PRGSAGF
+681 
-688 GTAFRRANDKN
+688 
-699 WGPGPARDILALADS
+699 
-714 AAALSWTDSTRVAL
+714 
-728 GGTGYGGT
+728 
-736 LTAWILGRT
+736 
-745 NRFAAAVALNG
+745 
-756 VYDLPALLGGGRAW
+756 
-770 RLVPAEFGGY
+770 
-780 PWDGVPPRSLGDPVL
+780 
-795 SSRLPSPD
+795 
-803 STAQTPWTALH
+803 
-814 RNSPLTYAHRIRTPL
+814 PL
-829 LLMQGGADRRVGPS
+829 LRPGRLASRGASRS
-843 QGERLYKRLKILDR
+843 
-857 PVEYVR
+857 
-863 YPEVGHDMSAS
+863 S
-874 ASPRQRLDRLVRTYE
+874 
-889 FLARF
+889 
-894 LEPPAPP
+894 
-901 TAPQSPPRP
+901 